1 MEAKGWDCEHTSGS
15 DECAFC
21 MRREAAHEG
30 KGEDHNPF
38 TTTAEPGG
46 DGWYESDYGLWV
58 TGYGIGVS
66 EVKRPFACV

>member
-1 MEAKGWDCEHTSGS
+1 
-15 DECAFC
+15 

-38 TTTAEPGG
+38 TKTAEPGG

-58 TGYGIGVS
+58 SGYGIGVS
-66 EVKRPFACV
+66 EVKRPFGCV